1 MKGATFLEEKLS
13 VLWWA
18 DEAYHQQKKINCW
31 GLIQLDLSYSDIL
44 IILELW
50 LHLMITLRLQ
60 VQWVILKS
68 KLKWCQIVT
77 VKQWQSN
84 IRGNGV
90 NTFWWSNRQMIWMG
104 MTWINDRRT
113 PRALHLLIRCLIYTS
128 STAEGS
134 IQSRTSQIDGKGRE
148 KLWSCT
154 VSWSASNSSWQMCI
168 HIYNTVP
175 ELSM

>member
-31 GLIQLDLSYSDIL
+31 GRIQLDLSYSDIL

-60 VQWVILKS
+60 VQWVILKL

-84 IRGNGV
+84 IQKQQRGKHILMVQQADDLNG
-90 NTFWWSNRQMIWMG
+90 NDMNQWPKDSSCLTFVDQMFDIHLLYSRGQHTVKNESNRRQ
-104 MTWINDRRT
+104 R
-113 PRALHLLIRCLIYTS
+113 
-128 STAEGS
+128 EG
-134 IQSRTSQIDGKGRE
+134 KVV
-148 KLWSCT
+148 KLYS
-154 VSWSASNSSWQMCI
+154 
-168 HIYNTVP
+168 
-175 ELSM
+175 